1 VLGFVLLQCLHEF
14 ADLME
19 LAGDADVLRTVG
31 LTLAALDA
39 VVGLAHTWYSTVEA
53 DEVVAAQTNV
63 FLVHPRKGQS
73 TLVLAFV
80 VVYEDGGN
88 VNAVGTW
95 HAVFAVIAG
104 DVFEPYDALGH
115 VFV

>member
-1 VLGFVLLQCLHEF
+1 
-14 ADLME
+14 M
-19 LAGDADVLRTVG
+19 G
-31 LTLAALDA
+31 LTLAALNA